1 MPISEE
7 SEAEGQDSSV
17 EDDSSETEADDSELI
32 CSSSSVPTSW
42 GGQAS
47 RGPSIG
53 IPDHAAVAQASVE
66 IAHQQVHFV
75 DVQDGR
81 LALEGVPN
89 VMEQPDEETMEKVE
103 AAEEEEKEEEEEE
116 QDDIGGVTLV
126 AMEGREHGFRGI
138 PSLGLGER
146 TWTTPCP
153 SQPRIEKKNTKFPC
167 LLPHAPDHFVK
178 AWNDLVEEAMFPM
191 VLHPG
196 SWHDADL
203 DVELLYMASEFLS
216 MGVAKGYL
224 GESEDT
230 PSQRSVCRHLMHPS

>member
-7 SEAEGQDSSV
+7 SAAEGQDSSV

-53 IPDHAAVAQASVE
+53 IPDHATVAQARIE
-66 IAHQQVHFV
+66 IALQQVHFV

-103 AAEEEEKEEEEEE
+103 AAEEEEREEEEEEE
-116 QDDIGGVTLV
+116 QDDIGGVALV
-126 AMEGREHGFRGI
+126 AMEGREHGFRAI
-138 PSLGLGER
+138 LSLGLGER

-178 AWNDLVEEAMFPM
+178 AWNELVEEAMFSM

-203 DVELLYMASEFLS
+203 DLS
-216 MGVAKGYL
+216 MGVATGYM

-230 PSQRSVCRHLMHPS
+230 PSQRSVCRHLMHPR

>member
-17 EDDSSETEADDSELI
+17 EDDSSETEAEDSELI

-89 VMEQPDEETMEKVE
+89 VMEQQPGEETMEKVE
-103 AAEEEEKEEEEEE
+103 AAEEEEKEGEEEE
-116 QDDIGGVTLV
+116 QDDIGGATLG
-126 AMEGREHGFRGI
+126 AMEGREHGFRAI
-138 PSLGLGER
+138 PSLGLGE
-146 TWTTPCP
+146 
-153 SQPRIEKKNTKFPC
+153 
-167 LLPHAPDHFVK
+167 
-178 AWNDLVEEAMFPM
+178 
-191 VLHPG
+191 
-196 SWHDADL
+196 DL
-203 DVELLYMASEFLS
+203 DHTM
-216 MGVAKGYL
+216 
-224 GESEDT
+224 
-230 PSQRSVCRHLMHPS
+230 P